1 MERSWRSQLL
11 FVCALLL
18 LPAFASSQ
26 VIEFESGGLKYQALT
41 KDGLTVMVAPL
52 PANVR
57 SYTVVQVAISN
68 GGSTPRVIRPE
79 DFIFHPDSGVEV
91 AALPPRTVVNSL
103 IDRAS
108 KGDVIKLITAY
119 ENGIYGNS
127 QYKSTNGYEQRRQ
140 MALAE
145 FTSTRIKAA
154 AAASA
159 IALVQTKLAPG
170 QSTDGAVFYNL
181 AAKAFPSGTL
191 RVNTGDAVFEFPVLS
206 SN

>member
-1 MERSWRSQLL
+1 MERCWRSQLG
-11 FVCALLL
+11 FVCAMLLV
-18 LPAFASSQ
+18 PAFAFSQ

-52 PANVR
+52 PSNVR

-68 GGSTPRVIRPE
+68 GGSVPRVIRPE
-79 DFIFHPDSGVEV
+79 DFIFRPDGGIEV
-91 AALPPRTVVNSL
+91 AALPARTVVNSL

-119 ENGIYGNS
+119 ENGIYGNT

-170 QSTDGAVFYNL
+170 KSTDGAIFYNL
-181 AAKAFPSGTL
+181 AGKAFPSGTL
-191 RVNTGDAVFEFPVLS
+191 RVNTGDLVFEFPVLS

>member
-1 MERSWRSQLL
+1 MERCWRSQLL
-11 FVCALLL
+11 FVCAMLLV
-18 LPAFASSQ
+18 PAFASSQ

-41 KDGLTVMVAPL
+41 KNGLTIMVAPL
-52 PANVR
+52 PSSVR

-68 GGSTPRVIRPE
+68 GGSIPRVIRPE
-79 DFIFHPDSGVEV
+79 DFIFRPDVGVEV
-91 AALPPRTVVNSL
+91 AALPARTVVNSL

-119 ENGIYGNS
+119 ENGIYGNT

-170 QSTDGAVFYNL
+170 KSTDGAIFYNL
-181 AAKAFPSGTL
+181 AGKAFPSGTL
-191 RVNTGDAVFEFPVLS
+191 RVNTGDLVFEFSVLS
-206 SN
+206 LN